1 MGKLVGPED
10 MMKAACWVV
19 IEGESV
25 TITDLNDS
33 LYHMMVVSMG
43 TKSMFVATV
52 YNQKLSDSSHV
63 CRGLYMIDGVGHER
77 VLAVGVVRDTS
88 TWLECRLFLQ
98 MRT

>member
-19 IEGESV
+19 IEGETV

-33 LYHMMVVSMG
+33 LYYMIVVSVG
-43 TKSMFVATV
+43 TKSMFGKTV

-63 CRGLYMIDGVGHER
+63 CRGLY
-77 VLAVGVVRDTS
+77 S
-88 TWLECRLFLQ
+88 S
-98 MRT
+98 